1 MIQKPKLRLLI
12 LLIGLPVI
20 LLAGTIQVLIVL
32 SGDVVGPQNATRVV
46 SLQHS
51 PSFGASAAYISRT
64 VTAGTG
70 GVTQNLIAS
79 KDASNPTLYV
89 LPGAGGCGSGFA
101 ATTAIATAT
110 FELITVPGSKI
121 TAVAD
126 GTITAGH
133 VLTGGTST
141 PGRVADTGATAR
153 TAVPVGTCIIGVALA
168 GATVGANVLIAYDGT
183 GIYGASASPTG
194 AAGGD
199 LSGTYPNPTVAK
211 IDGTSV
217 PVNSA
222 ANQLLITSASATGLW
237 TTVPNC
243 QDTTGNHLNFNN
255 GTQAFTCGTSVPA
268 GTGTVTSVS
277 FTGGL
282 ISVANP
288 TTTPAFTVAGTSGGI
303 PYFSAASTW
312 ASSATLASNQVVV
325 GGGVGAAPSTSGIAQ
340 IATSL
345 AIGGATIGSNA
356 LAVTGPTLLGGTG
369 ALTLNYTTIAWTSG
383 GNITLGRESSLTGG
397 FYSTT
402 GFVAANGS
410 GFFLGSAILSPDVAL
425 IRKASASLQLGFSE
439 AAAPV
444 AQTLGVQSVV
454 AGTSNTAGANW
465 TLRGS
470 AGTGTG
476 AGGSIIFQTAAAG
489 GSGTAQ
495 NAFTTAFTLDSSQN
509 AQFAGKV
516 TNYAGV
522 ATTGWGHPAIYGSG
536 RQTAQTAADASVAA
550 YTVGAADGT
559 FLISSNVN
567 VTASVT
573 HSFTT
578 TVTYTDETNTSRV
591 LTLTFSQLTGTLLT
605 AITNVQG
612 VGAYEGVPLHIR
624 CKAATSITLATTGT
638 FTSVTYNVEG
648 YITQIG

>member
-20 LLAGTIQVLIVL
+20 LLAGTIQVLIVF

-64 VTAGTG
+64 VTAGAA
-70 GVTQNLIAS
+70 GVTQNLIAA
-79 KDASNPTLYV
+79 KDASDPTLYV
-89 LPGAGGCGSGFA
+89 TAGSGGCGSGFA
-101 ATTAIATAT
+101 ATTATSGNT

-153 TAVPVGTCIIGVALA
+153 TAVPVGTCIIGIALA

-237 TTVPNC
+237 TTVPSC
-243 QDTTGNHLNFNN
+243 TDTGGSHLNFNN
-255 GTQAFTCGTSVPA
+255 GTQAFSCGTSQGVASLVFPVTVS
-268 GTGTVTSVS
+268 GTT
-277 FTGGL
+277 
-282 ISVANP
+282 
-288 TTTPAFTVAGTSGGI
+288 TSGGI
-303 PYFSAASTW
+303 PYFSSTTVLTSSALLASGGLVLGGGAGGAPNTVTGLTYDGTSLNDPGQFTLGVSDLILSRKAAAS
-312 ASSATLASNQVVV
+312 LY
-325 GGGVGAAPSTSGIAQ
+325 
-340 IATSL
+340 
-345 AIGGATIGSNA
+345 
-356 LAVTGPTLLGGTG
+356 LGT
-369 ALTLNYTTIAWTSG
+369 A
-383 GNITLGRESSLTGG
+383 
-397 FYSTT
+397 
-402 GFVAANGS
+402 
-410 GFFLGSAILSPDVAL
+410 D
-425 IRKASASLQLGFSE
+425 

-465 TLRGS
+465 TFRGS

-476 AGGSIIFQTAAAG
+476 AGGSIIFQVAPAG
-489 GSGTAQ
+489 STGTAQ
-495 NAFTTAFTLDSSQN
+495 NAFVTALTIDSSKN
-509 AQFAGKV
+509 STFAGV
-516 TNYAGV
+516 VIGPNGTTFEDLGINFGFGTNFSGIKFKSTLGV
-522 ATTGWGHPAIYGSG
+522 QWSSTSTANGATDTTIGRAAPGVAEIDSSTGFGTGGSLRLASIQSGGTKFTTSGCSVSATTGGATAGTMTSG
-536 RQTAQTAADASVAA
+536 TTGACTVVITMNGATGLTAQNGWSC
-550 YTVGAADGT
+550 
-559 FLISSNVN
+559 
-567 VTASVT
+567 TASDLTTPANLVSQSAVSAT
-573 HSFTT
+573 TCTITGT
-578 TVTYTDETNTSRV
+578 TVSGDV
-591 LTLTFSQLTGTLLT
+591 LTFH
-605 AITNVQG
+605 AF
-612 VGAYEGVPLHIR
+612 AY
-624 CKAATSITLATTGT
+624 
-638 FTSVTYNVEG
+638 
-648 YITQIG
+648 